1 MSPYTN
7 FTVVGTTGMS
17 ALIAQELARR
27 PGTAVTVLSR
37 SSDASINGLK
47 VKKVNYSNADE
58 LRDALKGSQVVIA
71 AVAPAALATPVQYQ
85 LADAAK
91 AAGVSLFVPS
101 EFGNRTHDLTDGPLY
116 HLKTKV
122 QEHLKKIGL
131 DYTLFYNGAFPSSI
145 YNSRVGFDFAN
156 RKVNIVG
163 TGEHPVPQTTSED
176 VARFVAFVL
185 TTQEPESLA
194 NQPLEFRGDVVTL
207 HEAVK
212 LWQASHDNAS
222 VEVTYTPIEQAK
234 ELAARKDGPASWI
247 AYLRSE
253 WAEHEIASDE
263 ETANKLFPN
272 WSPTKVKDF
281 LATL

>member
-7 FTVVGTTGMS
+7 FAVVGTTGIS
-17 ALIAQELARR
+17 ALVAQELARR
-27 PGTAVTVLSR
+27 PGTKVVVLSR
-37 SSDASINGLK
+37 SSDASVEGLE
-47 VKKVNYSNADE
+47 VKKVDYNNADE
-58 LRDALKGSQVVIA
+58 LRDALKGSQVVIS
-71 AVAPAALATPVQYQ
+71 AVGGAALATPVQYQ

-122 QEHLKKIGL
+122 QEHLKKIKL
-131 DYTLFYNGAFPSSI
+131 DYALFYNGPFPSDI
-145 YNSRVGFDFAN
+145 YNAHFGFDFAN

-163 TGEHPVPQTTSED
+163 TGDHPVPQTTRED
-176 VARFVAFVL
+176 VARFVAHVL

-194 NQPLEFRGDVVTL
+194 NQPLEFRGDVVTFN
-207 HEAVK
+207 EAVK

-222 VEVTYTPIEQAK
+222 VEVTYTPIEEAK
-234 ELAARKDGPASWI
+234 EVAARGDGLASFF

-253 WAEHEIASDE
+253 WAEAKIASDE
-263 ETANKLFPN
+263 ETANKLFSDWN
-272 WSPTKVKDF
+272 PTKVKDF